1 MPVTPHANAQEEGQH
16 EFTVSLDL
24 GSEYLSVLK
33 KNRKKWFGIS
43 GKCGNEYK
51 LPYKQCLKTKTIPGR
66 KAETGS
72 IQAS

>member
-1 MPVTPHANAQEEGQH
+1 MQINAQEEGQH

-24 GSEYLSVLK
+24 RSEYLSALK
-33 KNRKKWFGIS
+33 KTTETSGLGIS

-51 LPYKQCLKTKTIPGR
+51 LPHNQCLKTKTIPGR

-72 IQAS
+72 IQTS